1 MFDIGRRE
9 FLTFLGGAA
18 AAWPRAAHTQQATK
32 VHRVGVFMSAVP
44 LTEMMG
50 PDPIDPVNKAFLH
63 RLRELRHVEG
73 QNLVL
78 ERRSAEGKFERI
90 DEIAAELVG
99 RKPDVILTGS
109 GDFLAQALQRVTKSV
124 PIVFPNGT
132 DPIAAGIVASLNRP
146 GGNITGLL
154 AYTGPEFETKR
165 LQLLKEVA
173 PKASRVGFLGL
184 KEIWD
189 GPVGREVRA
198 AAQVLGVTLFHVEHA
213 PGNLT
218 DAFAFMTRDRPDALF
233 VTFHPLN
240 YANRQRIADFAL
252 EQRIPGMYPYRESVM
267 AGGLVAYTVSAT
279 DIYRRAAE
287 MVDKILKGG
296 KPADI
301 PVERPTKLEL
311 VINLKTAKLLGLE
324 IPDKLLALADSVIE

>member
-1 MFDIGRRE
+1 MQRRK
-9 FLTFLGGAA
+9 FIKLIGGAGVTWPLA
-18 AAWPRAAHTQQATK
+18 ARAQATK
-32 VHRVGVFMSAVP
+32 VHRVGVFMSSVP
-44 LTEMMG
+44 ATEMMG
-50 PDPIDPVNKAFLH
+50 SDPIDPVNRAFVH
-63 RLRELRHVEG
+63 RLRDLGYVEG

-90 DEIAAELVG
+90 DEIAMELVS

-132 DPIAAGIVASLNRP
+132 DPIGAGVVASLNRP

-173 PKASRVGFLGL
+173 PKTSSVAFLGL
-184 KEIWD
+184 KDIWD
-189 GPVGREVRA
+189 GHVGQEVRD
-198 AAQVLGVTLFHVEHA
+198 AAQVLGVTLIHVEHA
-213 PGNLT
+213 PGKLA
-218 DAFAFMTRDRPDALF
+218 DAFAVMTRDRPDALF

-240 YANRQRIADFAL
+240 YAYRQLIADFAL

-267 AGGLVAYTVSAT
+267 AGGLMAYTVSAT
-279 DIYRRAAE
+279 NLYRRAAE
-287 MVDKILKGG
+287 FVDKILKGG

-301 PVERPTKLEL
+301 PVERPTYLEL

-324 IPDKLLALADSVIE
+324 IPDKVLALANSVIE